1 MSHALHETHGE
12 RLCAWAEWWNA
23 TYGWDADPFTGEN
36 ATQHLW
42 LRYEQAIYDDSD
54 GFVPCSCNGEEHMVL
69 KFMRGWAQR
78 LTPHEH
84 AQVIVGLGLGLGL
97 VLVLT

>member
-54 GFVPCSCNGEEHMVL
+54 GLVPCSCNGE
-69 KFMRGWAQR
+69 RPNPNPNPSPNPNT
-78 LTPHEH
+78 LT
-84 AQVIVGLGLGLGL
+84 
-97 VLVLT
+97 LT